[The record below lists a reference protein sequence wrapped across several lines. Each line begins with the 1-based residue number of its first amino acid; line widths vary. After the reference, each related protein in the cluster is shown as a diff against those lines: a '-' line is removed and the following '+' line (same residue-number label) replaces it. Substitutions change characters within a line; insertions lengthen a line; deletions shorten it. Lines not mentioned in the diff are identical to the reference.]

1 MKILICWK
9 VFLSNKISEK
19 FLEIN
24 LPVSGFLA
32 LLLFLL
38 CYFEGFFFFFSQSRL
53 SSLKISFSTINNF
66 ALLHICGS
74 TFLLCCQGNNLLERS
89 GDVAIGIKKVLKNTN
104 VSLI

>member
-38 CYFEGFFFFFSQSRL
+38 CYFEGFFFFFFFHKAD
-53 SSLKISFSTINNF
+53 SL
-66 ALLHICGS
+66 LLKFL
-74 TFLLCCQGNNLLERS
+74 FLLLIISLFCTFVAAHFYCAVREIIYWREVETWLLESRKS
-89 GDVAIGIKKVLKNTN
+89 
-104 VSLI
+104 